1 MTQTLPDRD
10 RHYRNCAILVM
21 ALAAAYHLAI
31 IGSIGLGDNEAYY
44 WTWSKHLD
52 LSFYDHPAM
61 VAYLIKLGTTLFGD
75 NPFGVRIT
83 TTVLFFLTT
92 LFVYLLTVGIFKSR
106 RAGFY
111 AVVLTNIVPYHFI
124 VGLTI
129 VPDAPLATL
138 WVIFLFV
145 LYRTVRGASWWHWYL
160 LGAIAG
166 VAFLSKYFAIL
177 LLPSALIFLASDPS
191 LRRYLKTPHP
201 YLGAILSF
209 LIMSPVFWWNAA
221 HGWQSFEFHLV
232 ARHSQG
238 FQLENVGKMVI
249 GQVSMLQIL
258 IFFFFAAL
266 WISIKRGFLEGSDI
280 RYKFIVCTSAP
291 TLLFFYI
298 SMSFADKA
306 EAHWPALGYVPLM
319 IAAAGLY
326 PEYLEKWGTKK
337 LSDYGW
343 IQALGFG
350 PVGRWMGRTSAF
362 KSLVALGIALPLF
375 LIVFTNVHLFY
386 PLYRPEKSVNDV
398 TNDLFGWDSAAER
411 VRVIMGEMERETGRR
426 PFIFSYH
433 YNPASQI
440 SWALRD
446 WENIYCL
453 SGKTDQFDFWKSPD
467 TLIGRDGIYVISE
480 RYDDTP
486 EGLYNFDRIEG
497 PVKIP
502 VFRAEGYKARE
513 FSIYKCY
520 GYRGMKE
527 R

>member
-10 RHYRNCAILVM
+10 RQYGNYAILVM
-21 ALAAAYHLAI
+21 ALVAAYHLAI
-31 IGSIGLGDNEAYY
+31 IGTIGLGDNEAYY

-52 LSFYDHPAM
+52 LSYYDHPAM
-61 VAYLIKLGTTLFGD
+61 VAYLIKLGTMLFGD

-111 AVVLTNIVPYHFI
+111 AVVLTNIVPFYFI
-124 VGLTI
+124 VGLIT

-138 WVIFLFV
+138 WVIFLFI
-145 LYRTVRGASWWHWYL
+145 LYRTIRGASWWHWYL

-177 LLPSALIFLASDPS
+177 LLPSALIFLLSDSS
-191 LRRYLKTPHP
+191 LRRYLKSPHP
-201 YLGAILSF
+201 YLGVTLSF
-209 LIMSPVFWWNAA
+209 LIMAPVFWWNAA
-221 HGWQSFEFHLV
+221 HGWPSFEFHLV

-238 FQLENVGKMVI
+238 FQWDNVGKMI
-249 GQVSMLQIL
+249 GGQMSMTPIL
-258 IFFFFAAL
+258 LFFFLTAL
-266 WISIKRGFLEGSDI
+266 WISIERGHTKGDDV
-280 RYKFIVCTSAP
+280 RYKFIVWTSAP
-291 TLLFFYI
+291 TLLFFYVT
-298 SMSFADKA
+298 MCFTEKA
-306 EAHWPALGYVPLM
+306 EPHWPALGYVPLL

-326 PEYLEKWGTKK
+326 PEYLEKWGGKK
-337 LSDYGW
+337 LSEYRW
-343 IQALGFG
+343 IRALGPG
-350 PVGRWMGRTSAF
+350 AVGRWMARTSAF
-362 KSLVALGIALPLF
+362 KTLVALGIAFPLLF
-375 LIVFTNVHLFY
+375 MVLTSVHLFY
-386 PLYRPEKSVNDV
+386 PLHRPEKSQNDI
-398 TNDLFGWDSAAER
+398 TNDLFGWDSAAEH
-411 VRVIMGEMERETGRR
+411 VRVISNDMERETGRR

-467 TLIGRDGIYVISE
+467 TLIGRDGIYIICE
-480 RYDDTP
+480 RYDSTP
-486 EGLYNFDRIEG
+486 EVCYNFDRIEG
-497 PVKIP
+497 PVKITI
-502 VFRAEGYKARE
+502 VRAKAYKARV

-527 R
+527 

>member
-1 MTQTLPDRD
+1 MTQTLPDQD
-10 RHYRNCAILVM
+10 RRYRNYAILIM
-21 ALAAAYHLAI
+21 GLAVAYHLVI

-52 LSFYDHPAM
+52 LSYYDHPAM
-61 VAYLIKLGTTLFGD
+61 VAYLIKLGTMLFGD
-75 NPFGVRIT
+75 NPFGVRVT
-83 TTVLFFLTT
+83 TAVLFFLTT

-111 AVVLTNIVPYHFI
+111 AVLLTNIVPYHFV
-124 VGLTI
+124 VGLTT

-138 WVIFLFV
+138 WVLFLFV
-145 LYRTVRGASWWHWYL
+145 LYRAIQGASWWHWYL

-166 VAFLSKYFAIL
+166 VGFLSKYFAIL
-177 LLPSALIFLASDPS
+177 LLPSTLILLLSDPS

-201 YLGAILSF
+201 YLGVILSF
-209 LIMSPVFWWNAA
+209 LIMTPVFWWNAA
-221 HGWQSFEFHLV
+221 HGWSSFEFHLV

-238 FQLENVGKMVI
+238 FQWENAGKMI
-249 GQVSMLQIL
+249 LGQVAMLQIL
-258 IFFFFAAL
+258 LLFFFAVL
-266 WISIKRGFLEGSDI
+266 WISFKRGYLKGSDI
-280 RYKFIVCTSAP
+280 RFKFIVCASAP

-298 SMSFADKA
+298 TMCLTDQA
-306 EAHWPALGYVPLM
+306 EAHWPAMGYVPLV

-326 PEYLEKWGTKK
+326 PEYLEKWGSKK
-337 LSDYGW
+337 LSDYRW
-343 IQALGFG
+343 IRALGFG

-362 KSLVALGIALPLF
+362 RTLVALGIAIPLF

-386 PLYRPEKSVNDV
+386 PLYRPEKSEYDV
-398 TNDLFGWDSAAER
+398 TNDLYGWGLAAER
-411 VRVIMGEMERETGRR
+411 VREISDEIERETGRR

-453 SGKTDQFDFWKSPD
+453 SYKTDQFDFWKRPD
-467 TLIGRDGIYVISE
+467 TLIGRDGIYIICE
-480 RYDDTP
+480 RYDDPP
-486 EGLYNFDRIEG
+486 EEFYDFDRIEG
-497 PVKIP
+497 PVKMT
-502 VFRAEGYKARE
+502 VFRAQAYKARE
-513 FSIYKCY
+513 FSVYRCY
-520 GYRGMKE
+520 GYRGMKQ